1 MTEIF
6 DYPTGQETAPAGGG
20 FLGVVIGIVRN
31 NRDPQGLGRVKVEL
45 PWLADGTLTDWARVA
60 VPMAGPGTG
69 FFFLPEPDD
78 EVLVAFEHGNPEVP
92 YVVGALWNGK
102 DRPPVTE
109 PPVTE
114 PAVTESPVTE
124 SPVTESPAAE
134 SPAAESPAAESPVTE
149 PPVTEP
155 PATDNDG
162 RKGISDI
169 RVIRSRSGH
178 VIRLTDTDG
187 EEAIE
192 IVDKNAGNSIVIST
206 KDNRITITAAADVV
220 ISAGGKLRLSG
231 NGVEIVSEADVNIQA
246 KSSLAAKSSGRLDI
260 KGSQVNIN

>member
-31 NRDPQGLGRVKVEL
+31 NRDPKGLGRVKVEL

-114 PAVTESPVTE
+114 PPAAEPPAAEPPAAESPVTE
-124 SPVTESPAAE
+124 SPVTEPA
-134 SPAAESPAAESPVTE
+134 VTE
-149 PPVTEP
+149 S